1 MENAKANALTPGLLV
16 LAFTMS
22 SGMWGLL
29 YLGAA
34 SVRSRLVNHP
44 HVAVEGQIDP
54 PLASLSDYSQAELP
68 TRTRARVEKTRKR
81 RLGPTYAA
89 RVFSRSSSL

>member
-1 MENAKANALTPGLLV
+1 MENGKANEPAPGLLM
-16 LAFTMS
+16 LAFVMS
-22 SGMWGLL
+22 LGMWGLL

-34 SVRSRLVNHP
+34 SVWSRLVNHP
-44 HVAVEGQIDP
+44 HVAVEGQFDP
-54 PLASLSDYSQAELP
+54 QLASLSNDPQATLP

-81 RLGPTYAA
+81 QLGPTYAA